1 MIAII
6 KSLADTYKEENQK
19 LKQECEIYKIHIKAL
34 ERQRNE
40 LTEENNAYRVLIKK
54 ELEDK

>member
-19 LKQECEIYKIHIKAL
+19 LKQECEIYKIYIKAL

-40 LTEENNAYRVLIKK
+40 LKKENNAYRVLLKK
-54 ELEDK
+54 ELEDE

>member
-19 LKQECEIYKIHIKAL
+19 LKQECEIYKIYIKAL

-40 LTEENNAYRVLIKK
+40 LKKENNAYRVLLKK
-54 ELEDK
+54 EMEDK

>member
-19 LKQECEIYKIHIKAL
+19 LKQECEIYKIYIKAL

-40 LTEENNAYRVLIKK
+40 LKKENNAYRVLLKK
-54 ELEDK
+54 RVGG

>member
-6 KSLADTYKEENQK
+6 KSLEDTYKEENQK
-19 LKQECEIYKIHIKAL
+19 LKQECEIYKIYIKAL

-40 LTEENNAYRVLIKK
+40 LKKENNAYRVLLKK